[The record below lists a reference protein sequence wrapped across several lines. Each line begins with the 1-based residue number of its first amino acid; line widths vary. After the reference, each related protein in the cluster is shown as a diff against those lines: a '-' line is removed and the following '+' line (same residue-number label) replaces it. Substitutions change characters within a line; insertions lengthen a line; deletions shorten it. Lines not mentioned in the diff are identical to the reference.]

1 MPQEGGHHVVDVH
14 QFHFP
19 VRVVDGDVKPT
30 GDVVA
35 EGGDHG
41 VVVGPRPLA
50 EDSGQAVDADRGPGL
65 VVELQ
70 HRVLGGL
77 LAPPVGVVE
86 FGLGRGGKDEGR
98 GAAQLRE
105 ARQHLLGQ
113 AGIAGHEL
121 ALVLGAVDPGQV
133 IDEIGFG
140 QAGVEDGR
148 VGIHV
153 EQDQPHIVAALQR
166 SDQVLADKTGRT
178 GDQNSFHLPIANR
191 LGQNEASSRRTS
203 SRPSSFSLIW
213 GMPRRS
219 VLFEL

>member
-14 QFHFP
+14 QLHFP
-19 VRVVDGDVKPT
+19 VRVVDGDVKPARE
-30 GDVVA
+30 VVA

-41 VVVGPRPLA
+41 VVVGLRSLA
-50 EDSGQAVDADRGPGL
+50 EDPGQAVDADRRTGL
-65 VVELQ
+65 FVELQ

-77 LAPPVGVVE
+77 LAPSVRVVE

-98 GAAQLRE
+98 GAAQFRE

-121 ALVLGAVDPGQV
+121 ALVLGPVDPGQV
-133 IDEIGFG
+133 IDEVGFG
-140 QAGVEDGR
+140 QAGLEDR
-148 VGIHV
+148 RIGIHV
-153 EQDQPHIVAALQR
+153 EQDQPHIVAALQC
-166 SDQVLADKTGRT
+166 SDQVLADKTGRA
-178 GDQNSFHLPIANR
+178 GDQNGFHFPR
-191 LGQNEASSRRTS
+191 HSASSFRTS